1 MYSEGSISESP
12 CSGGVAA
19 AGIGGDR
26 FDASAQSYGAGGR
39 RTRGSTCG
47 LRATRE
53 TRASTS

>member
-1 MYSEGSISESP
+1 
-12 CSGGVAA
+12 VAA

-26 FDASAQSYGAGGR
+26 FDASAQSYDAGIR

-53 TRASTS
+53 TRAGTS